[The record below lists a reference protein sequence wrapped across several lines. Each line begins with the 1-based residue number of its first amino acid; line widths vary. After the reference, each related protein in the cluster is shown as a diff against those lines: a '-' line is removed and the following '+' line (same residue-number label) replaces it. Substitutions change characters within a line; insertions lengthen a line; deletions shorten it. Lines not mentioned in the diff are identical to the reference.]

1 MTEIGISEYARQQIR
16 KLFSQRNSVNTL
28 KRDPELTQIFD
39 NFAFDEAL
47 KLTEEPV
54 LEKTR
59 CMCIL
64 ASTIGCNAMRQFKVY
79 VDVCLNVG
87 VKPREIREVIYQTV
101 PYVGFSKMIDF
112 LLEMNEVFDDN
123 DIKLPLDNQGTT
135 TPENR
140 REKGREYIDGVFG
153 AGTAEQMEKNC
164 PKGQEHII
172 EFQIDNLD
180 KPKGTK
186 KLPVCISV
194 EEVEALLEC
203 PDLDKPEGQRDRAML
218 EVMYSSG
225 LRISE
230 LLNLR
235 MRDVNFSR
243 GMINVIGKGDK
254 ERNVPIG
261 DYALEY
267 LYKYIEDGR
276 SKNMNRNSP
285 YLFLNRYGEPV
296 SRVYFFKQV
305 KKYAEKAGIVEEIS
319 PHTLR
324 HCFATHMLE
333 NGAELRAVQEMLGHA
348 NIATTQI
355 YTNISSK
362 RILSAYDLYSKRK

>member
-1 MTEIGISEYARQQIR
+1 MDLNEASEMYFQFLRVEKGVSSETIVNYAYD
-16 KLFSQRNSVNTL
+16 L
-28 KRDPELTQIFD
+28 
-39 NFAFDEAL
+39 
-47 KLTEEPV
+47 
-54 LEKTR
+54 
-59 CMCIL
+59 
-64 ASTIGCNAMRQFKVY
+64 RQFFAVLHKQATQ
-79 VDVCLNVG
+79 DLNVHDISDF
-87 VKPREIREVIYQTV
+87 VRYESQHMLSV
-101 PYVGFSKMIDF
+101 PTILRRISSTKNFYLF
-112 LLEMNEVFDDN
+112 LE
-123 DIKLPLDNQGTT
+123 
-135 TPENR
+135 R
-140 REKGREYIDGVFG
+140 
-153 AGTAEQMEKNC
+153 
-164 PKGQEHII
+164 EHII
-172 EFQIDNLD
+172 SFQIDNLD
-180 KPKGTK
+180 KPKGSK
-186 KLPVCISV
+186 KLPVCVSI
-194 EEVEALLEC
+194 EEVEALLNQ
-203 PDLDKPEGQRDRAML
+203 PDLEKCEGQRDRAML

-235 MRDVNFSR
+235 IRDVNFQR

-267 LYKYIEDGR
+267 LNKYIEDGR
-276 SKNMNRNSP
+276 SKNKNRNSP
-285 YLFLNRYGEPV
+285 YLFLNRYGEPL

-305 KKYAEKAGIVEEIS
+305 KKYAEQAGIVEEIS

-333 NGAELRAVQEMLGHA
+333 NGAELRAVQEMLGHT

>member
-1 MTEIGISEYARQQIR
+1 MTLSEASELYFQYLRVEKGVSNETILNYSYDLKQFFTVLNKHSTNDLKSGDIQEFIRIQTQNMLSIPTILRRISSTKNFY
-16 KLFSQRNSVNTL
+16 LF
-28 KRDPELTQIFD
+28 
-39 NFAFDEAL
+39 
-47 KLTEEPV
+47 
-54 LEKTR
+54 LEKER
-59 CMCIL
+59 IL
-64 ASTIGCNAMRQFKVY
+64 S
-79 VDVCLNVG
+79 
-87 VKPREIREVIYQTV
+87 
-101 PYVGFSKMIDF
+101 
-112 LLEMNEVFDDN
+112 
-123 DIKLPLDNQGTT
+123 
-135 TPENR
+135 
-140 REKGREYIDGVFG
+140 
-153 AGTAEQMEKNC
+153 
-164 PKGQEHII
+164 
-172 EFQIDNLD
+172 FQIDDLE

-186 KLPVCISV
+186 KLPICISI
-194 EEVEALLEC
+194 EEVEALLEQ

-230 LLNLR
+230 LLSLR
-235 MRDVNFSR
+235 VKQINFER
-243 GMINVIGKGDK
+243 GIVKIIGKGNK
-254 ERNVPIG
+254 ERIVPIG

-267 LYKYIEDGR
+267 LNKYLNDGR
-276 SKNMNRNSP
+276 RKNKNRNSD

-305 KKYAEKAGIVEEIS
+305 KKYAEQAGITVEIS

-333 NGAELRAVQEMLGHA
+333 NGAELRAVQEMLGHT